1 MEMQLGTEGK
11 MLLNWLCLL
20 DYAAIKLKK
29 LTPFLFMMKVFKMSV
44 GDSKEKMILN
54 VPQIMK

>member
-20 DYAAIKLKK
+20 DYAAIKQKK
-29 LTPFLFMMKVFKMSV
+29 LTLFLFMMKVFKMSV
-44 GDSKEKMILN
+44 GDSKEKVTLN

>member
-1 MEMQLGTEGK
+1 MEMQLGTEEK

-20 DYAAIKLKK
+20 DYAAIKQKK
-29 LTPFLFMMKVFKMSV
+29 LTQFLFMMKVFKMSV